1 MTTKSNI
8 FFRIIGIAT
17 LCLII
22 TVSCNKKDDP
32 EPGNPYKTS
41 TGGLFLITDSV
52 NGQLGELQAEV
63 TYKMKCGENGIS
75 FLCYDQSIVSKD
87 TTFGE
92 VVMYFSLNKK
102 NLDSKIY
109 IDTVYPSTKETE
121 TKLLGI
127 QDSIYI
133 KILRDPGASE
143 NSVMG
148 KFSFKAKQTR
158 LPLQDATT
166 IVVNDPDYLTV
177 DQITKPAGSKYFEKW
192 LKAKVS
198 PDSTYFI
205 QFLRSNE
212 SAEYSLGQFNC
223 DFFSK
228 DGVTSYPGTDIS
240 KGGKVLQASDR
251 SSYVEHT
258 IAKGQNYLYIRCFS
272 NVEGTNGVRILDQR
286 P

>member
-1 MTTKSNI
+1 MKSST
-8 FFRIIGIAT
+8 FFKIIVIGILSLA
-17 LCLII
+17 IAS
-22 TVSCNKKDDP
+22 SCNKKDDP
-32 EPGNPYKTS
+32 KPGNTYKTS
-41 TGGLFLITDSV
+41 TGGEIAITDSV

-63 TYKMKCGENGIS
+63 TYKMKGGENGIS
-75 FLCYDQSIVSKD
+75 FSCYDQSIVSSD

-92 VVMYFSLNKK
+92 VVMYFSISKK

-109 IDTVYPSTKETE
+109 VDTIYPSSKETE

-133 KILRDPGASE
+133 KITRDPNASV
-143 NSVMG
+143 NSVLG
-148 KFSFKAKQTR
+148 KYSFKAKQTR
-158 LPLQDATT
+158 LPLQDAVT
-166 IVVNDPDYLTV
+166 IVVNDPDYITAN
-177 DQITKPAGSKYFEKW
+177 QNTKPAGSKYFEKW

-212 SAEYSLGQFNC
+212 SADYSLGQFNC

-228 DGVTSYPGTDIS
+228 DGITSYPGTDIS

-258 IAKGQNYLYIRCFS
+258 MAKGQNYLYIRCFS